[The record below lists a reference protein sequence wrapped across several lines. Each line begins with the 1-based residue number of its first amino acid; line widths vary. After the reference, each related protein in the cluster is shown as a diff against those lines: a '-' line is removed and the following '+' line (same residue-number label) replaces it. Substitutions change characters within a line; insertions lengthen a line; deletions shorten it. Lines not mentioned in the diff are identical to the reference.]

1 MDESYLQNM
10 ILEAKKNLDEARPYL
25 NRIPILKNI
34 NNIKPQC
41 EVNQKE
47 SNDISDVL
55 ATLLSYLMKDVE
67 DYLCTYFKRCRCF
80 YNDNDKEGFFGFYDY
95 AKKWLRS
102 KYANKST
109 CDNLLKK
116 FKLDEPYELA
126 KELFVEY
133 INFRL
138 TATLGAQYVNPFYKA
153 YGEYKPNIYD
163 LFTDEALIELG
174 GNEFIRDCYTAIGE
188 NNLPEQYKLNNK
200 SCIQNIDSRTGAA
213 LESDKDVKPNLYE
226 RVDNHLSWTIFKD
239 GKVKNLNEYEI
250 SILQKAMQNEGFW
263 KHLGKTELKILP
275 FTGGAALILGLIA
288 AFAFGATGGALL
300 AVILTPI
307 GAGALGIAPSVTPSM
322 RKSAIVDKMIDIDNP
337 NKEFSDQLKQGEE
350 EYQHY
355 KENNDDF
362 IKFLQSKSEPAEEKN
377 IKEKDNNIKEK
388 DKDIKEKGKD
398 IKEKK
403 EENNNIDLEPE
414 NNKIIPKSNAK
425 PLGMANKVKGTAD
438 QHQHGGNN
446 QGKND
451 KKPEE
456 EKT

>member
-239 GKVKNLNEYEI
+239 GKVQDLTGDEI
-250 SILQKAMQNEGFW
+250 LILKEAMENEGFW
-263 KHLGKTELKILP
+263 KHLGKTELQVLP
-275 FTGGAALILGLIA
+275 FTCGAALILGLVA

-322 RKSAIVDKMIDIDNP
+322 RKSAIVDNMIEIGNQ
-337 NKEFSDQLKQGEE
+337 NKEFNDKLKQGEGK
-350 EYQHY
+350 Y
-355 KENNDDF
+355 KQYKQKNHDF
-362 IKFLQSKSEPAEEKN
+362 LNPDKKE
-377 IKEKDNNIKEK
+377 KEKDEIINQK
-388 DKDIKEKGKD
+388 DKDKEKS
-398 IKEKK
+398 IN
-403 EENNNIDLEPE
+403 EENIIE
-414 NNKIIPKSNAK
+414 NKIIPEDNNKDNNLFKQIGNSN
-425 PLGMANKVKGTAD
+425 
-438 QHQHGGNN
+438 
-446 QGKND
+446 ND
-451 KKPEE
+451 DLKKEDKEP
-456 EKT
+456 